1 MATISINKGESALRA
16 SGPKVR
22 AARIINRGTV
32 KIETE
37 PQSGRGR
44 AHDGSIESIVD
55 RIRRRRLVKKDDG
68 KFEVCSKGA
77 QGHSPVAAKAEKND
91 SKDESKPEPIPDEQ
105 QHTTKASDLTKQL
118 VLVDTGVDDSKKFDL
133 QNFGNTNFP
142 RNTPVYINGPKG
154 SGKTYLLSAVLQYVF
169 KQNLCRRMFYIYAEN
184 VDTTISR
191 AVPKDKMYQIPK
203 AIALGLMI
211 KYLSKKTRLCSC
223 SRFVTSY
230 LHFDGKSTF
239 STLTLDELMATNVY
253 WDNML
258 DKLSKRKKILGAS
271 EMYEYCKKVVKKYST
286 DTIIRIGTVEYNV
299 GNITDNDYDI
309 FVIDDIAQ
317 FYELWGNT
325 RNTSPLYKYFTIT
338 RQNMTTF
345 YLAGQELG
353 QLPKM
358 FREQLGAV
366 VLMYGTD
373 VDDLSKYRFNKRMR
387 EDIEEKFAT
396 MSNHEGVL
404 YNYNTRTLET
414 IRS

>member
-1 MATISINKGESALRA
+1 MATISINKGES
-16 SGPKVR
+16 
-22 AARIINRGTV
+22 ARIINRGTV

-37 PQSGRGR
+37 PQSGGGR

-55 RIRRRRLVKKDDG
+55 RIRRRRLVKTDDG
-68 KFEVCSKGA
+68 KFK
-77 QGHSPVAAKAEKND
+77 VAKAAEAEKND
-91 SKDESKPEPIPDEQ
+91 TKDETKTDSKTEERRTESTAQSAI
-105 QHTTKASDLTKQL
+105 TKASDLTKQL
-118 VLVDTGVDDSKKFDL
+118 VLANTGVDDSKKFDL

-169 KQNLCRRMFYIYAEN
+169 KHDLCRRMFYIYAEN

-191 AVPKDKMYQIPK
+191 AVPKDKIYQIPK
-203 AIALGLMI
+203 AIALGIMI

-223 SRFVTSY
+223 SRFVISY

-239 STLTLDELMATNVY
+239 GTLTLDELMATNVY

-258 DKLSKRKKILGAS
+258 DELSKRKKIFGAS

-317 FYELWGNT
+317 FYDLWGNT
-325 RNTSPLYKYFTIT
+325 RNKSPLYKYFTIT

-358 FREQLGAV
+358 FREQLGGI

-373 VDDLSKYRFNKRMR
+373 VEDLSKYRFNKRMR

>member
-1 MATISINKGESALRA
+1 MATISINKGES
-16 SGPKVR
+16 
-22 AARIINRGTV
+22 ARIINRGTV
-32 KIETE
+32 KIETD
-37 PQSGRGR
+37 
-44 AHDGSIESIVD
+44 DGSIESIVD
-55 RIRRRRLVKKDDG
+55 RIRRRRLVKTNDG
-68 KFEVCSKGA
+68 KFKVLQGA
-77 QGHSPVAAKAEKND
+77 QVEKND
-91 SKDESKPEPIPDEQ
+91 ESKANSKDEPKADSKTNEEQ
-105 QHTTKASDLTKQL
+105 QPITKASDLTKQL

-133 QNFGNTNFP
+133 QNFGTTNFP

-169 KQNLCRRMFYIYAEN
+169 KNDLCRRMFYIYAEN

-203 AIALGLMI
+203 AIALGVMI

-239 STLTLDELMATNVY
+239 GTLTLDELMGTNVY

-258 DKLSKRKKILGAS
+258 DALSKRKKIFGAS

-317 FYELWGNT
+317 FYDLWGNK

-358 FREQLGAV
+358 FREQLGGI

>member
-1 MATISINKGESALRA
+1 MATISGESA
-16 SGPKVR
+16 
-22 AARIINRGTV
+22 RIMNRGTA
-32 KIETE
+32 KIETD
-37 PQSGRGR
+37 
-44 AHDGSIESIVD
+44 DGSIESIVD
-55 RIRRRRLVKKDDG
+55 RIKRRRLVKKDDG
-68 KFEVCSKGA
+68 KFEIV
-77 QGHSPVAAKAEKND
+77 AKAEKN
-91 SKDESKPEPIPDEQ
+91 ESKNESKNETTTDNEQ
-105 QHTTKASDLTKQL
+105 GTTKASDLTKQL

-169 KQNLCRRMFYIYAEN
+169 KHDLCRRMFYIYAEN

-203 AIALGLMI
+203 TIALGLMI

-239 STLTLDELMATNVY
+239 GTLTLDELMGTNVY

-258 DKLSKRKKILGAS
+258 DELSKRKKIFGAS

-317 FYELWGNT
+317 FYDLWGNT
-325 RNTSPLYKYFTIT
+325 RNKSPLYKYFTIT

-358 FREQLGAV
+358 FREQLGGI

-373 VDDLSKYRFNKRMR
+373 IEDLSKYRFNKRMR
-387 EDIEEKFAT
+387 EDLEEKFAT

>member
-1 MATISINKGESALRA
+1 MATISINKGES
-16 SGPKVR
+16 
-22 AARIINRGTV
+22 ARIINRGTV
-32 KIETE
+32 KIETD
-37 PQSGRGR
+37 
-44 AHDGSIESIVD
+44 DGSIESIVD
-55 RIRRRRLVKKDDG
+55 RIRRRRLVKKADG
-68 KFEVCSKGA
+68 KFEVCSK
-77 QGHSPVAAKAEKND
+77 AEKNET
-91 SKDESKPEPIPDEQ
+91 KTEPQEVK
-105 QHTTKASDLTKQL
+105 HTTKASDLTKQL
-118 VLVDTGVDDSKKFDL
+118 VLADTGVDDSKKFDL

-230 LHFDGKSTF
+230 LHFDGKNAF
-239 STLTLDELMATNVY
+239 GTLTLDELMGTNVY
-253 WDNML
+253 WD
-258 DKLSKRKKILGAS
+258 KKILGAS

-404 YNYNTRTLET
+404 YNYNTRTLEA

>member
-1 MATISINKGESALRA
+1 MATISINKGES
-16 SGPKVR
+16 
-22 AARIINRGTV
+22 ARIINRGTV
-32 KIETE
+32 KIETD
-37 PQSGRGR
+37 
-44 AHDGSIESIVD
+44 DGSIESIVD
-55 RIRRRRLVKKDDG
+55 RIKRRRLVKTNDG
-68 KFEVCSKGA
+68 KFKVCSKGA
-77 QGHSPVAAKAEKND
+77 QEHSPVAAEDSVHGAERQAEKTT
-91 SKDESKPEPIPDEQ
+91 SKNETKTDE

-133 QNFGNTNFP
+133 QNFGTTNFP

-169 KQNLCRRMFYIYAEN
+169 KHDLCRRMFYIYAEN

-191 AVPKDKMYQIPK
+191 AVPKDKIYQIPK
-203 AIALGLMI
+203 AIALGIMI

-230 LHFDGKSTF
+230 LHFDGKSAF
-239 STLTLDELMATNVY
+239 GTLTLDELMGTNVY

-258 DKLSKRKKILGAS
+258 DELSKRKKIFGAS

-317 FYELWGNT
+317 FYDLWGNT
-325 RNTSPLYKYFTIT
+325 RNKSPLYKYFTIT

-358 FREQLGAV
+358 FREQLGGI

>member
-1 MATISINKGESALRA
+1 MATISINKGES
-16 SGPKVR
+16 
-22 AARIINRGTV
+22 ARIINRGTV
-32 KIETE
+32 KIETD
-37 PQSGRGR
+37 
-44 AHDGSIESIVD
+44 DGSIESIVD
-55 RIRRRRLVKKDDG
+55 RIRRRRLVKKEDG
-68 KFEVCSKGA
+68 KFEV
-77 QGHSPVAAKAEKND
+77 VATAEKT
-91 SKDESKPEPIPDEQ
+91 DEQ
-105 QHTTKASDLTKQL
+105 RHSVPQDNPVGVSERTTKASDLTKQL

-133 QNFGNTNFP
+133 QNFGTTNFP

-169 KQNLCRRMFYIYAEN
+169 KHNLCRRMFYIYAEN

-191 AVPKDKMYQIPK
+191 AVPKDKIYQIPK
-203 AIALGLMI
+203 AVALGVMI

-239 STLTLDELMATNVY
+239 GTLTLDELMATNVY

-258 DKLSKRKKILGAS
+258 DELSKRKKILGAA

-286 DTIIRIGTVEYNV
+286 DTIIRVGTVEYNV

-317 FYELWGNT
+317 FYDLWGNT
-325 RNTSPLYKYFTIT
+325 RNNSPLYKYFTIT

-358 FREQLGAV
+358 FREQLGGV

-387 EDIEEKFAT
+387 EDIEEKFST

-404 YNYNTRTLET
+404 YNYNTRVLET

>member
-1 MATISINKGESALRA
+1 MATISINKGESA
-16 SGPKVR
+16 
-22 AARIINRGTV
+22 RIINRGTV
-32 KIETE
+32 RIETD
-37 PQSGRGR
+37 
-44 AHDGSIESIVD
+44 DGSIESIID
-55 RIRRRRLVKKDDG
+55 RIKRRRLIKTDDG
-68 KFEVCSKGA
+68 KYEV
-77 QGHSPVAAKAEKND
+77 VAKD
-91 SKDESKPEPIPDEQ
+91 SKKDSVHGAERHDEQ
-105 QHTTKASDLTKQL
+105 RTTKASDLTKQL

-154 SGKTYLLSAVLQYVF
+154 SGKTYLLSAVLQYIF

-203 AIALGLMI
+203 AIALGVMI

-239 STLTLDELMATNVY
+239 GTMTLDELMATNVY

-258 DKLSKRKKILGAS
+258 DELSKRKKIFGAS

-317 FYELWGNT
+317 FYDLWGNT
-325 RNTSPLYKYFTIT
+325 RNKSPLYKYFTIT

-358 FREQLGAV
+358 FREQLGGI

-396 MSNHEGVL
+396 MSNHEGIL
-404 YNYNTRTLET
+404 YNYNTRVLET

>member
-1 MATISINKGESALRA
+1 MATISIKKGES
-16 SGPKVR
+16 
-22 AARIINRGTV
+22 ARIINRGTV
-32 KIETE
+32 KIETD
-37 PQSGRGR
+37 
-44 AHDGSIESIVD
+44 DGSIESIVN
-55 RIRRRRLVKKDDG
+55 RIKRRRLVKKGDD
-68 KFEVCSKGA
+68 KFEV
-77 QGHSPVAAKAEKND
+77 VATALRASGPEVRKAA
-91 SKDESKPEPIPDEQ
+91 SKDETKTDDEQ
-105 QHTTKASDLTKQL
+105 RHEAPQDQEVQHTTKASDLTKQL

-169 KQNLCRRMFYIYAEN
+169 KHDLCRRMFYIYAEN

-191 AVPKDKMYQIPK
+191 AVPKDKIYQIPK
-203 AIALGLMI
+203 AIALGIMI

-230 LHFDGKSTF
+230 LHFDGKNAF
-239 STLTLDELMATNVY
+239 GTLTLDELMSTNVY

-258 DKLSKRKKILGAS
+258 DELSKRKKIFGAS

-317 FYELWGNT
+317 FYDLWGNT
-325 RNTSPLYKYFTIT
+325 RNKSPLYKYFTIT

-358 FREQLGAV
+358 FREQLGGI

-373 VDDLSKYRFNKRMR
+373 IDDLSKYRFNKRMR
-387 EDIEEKFAT
+387 EDLEEKFAT

-404 YNYNTRTLET
+404 YNYNTRILET

>member
-1 MATISINKGESALRA
+1 MATISINKGES
-16 SGPKVR
+16 
-22 AARIINRGTV
+22 ARIINRGTV
-32 KIETE
+32 KIETD
-37 PQSGRGR
+37 
-44 AHDGSIESIVD
+44 DGSIESIVD
-55 RIRRRRLVKKDDG
+55 RIKRRRLVKTDNG
-68 KFEVCSKGA
+68 KFK
-77 QGHSPVAAKAEKND
+77 VAAEAEKAD
-91 SKDESKPEPIPDEQ
+91 SKDETKPEPKTNERHSVPEDNPVGVSEERI
-105 QHTTKASDLTKQL
+105 TKASDLTKQL

-169 KQNLCRRMFYIYAEN
+169 KNDLCRRMFYIYAEN

-191 AVPKDKMYQIPK
+191 AVPKDKIYQIPK
-203 AIALGLMI
+203 AIALGIMI

-223 SRFVTSY
+223 SRFVVSY

-239 STLTLDELMATNVY
+239 GTLTLDELMATNVY

-258 DKLSKRKKILGAS
+258 DELSKRKKIFGAS

-317 FYELWGNT
+317 FYDLWGNT
-325 RNTSPLYKYFTIT
+325 RNKSPLYKYFTIT

-358 FREQLGAV
+358 FREQLGGI

-373 VDDLSKYRFNKRMR
+373 VEDLGKYRFNKRMR

>member
-1 MATISINKGESALRA
+1 MVKNESD
-16 SGPKVR
+16 
-22 AARIINRGTV
+22 
-32 KIETE
+32 
-37 PQSGRGR
+37 
-44 AHDGSIESIVD
+44 DGSIESIVD
-55 RIRRRRLVKKDDG
+55 RIKRRRLVKTEPQGGAGTSVPQDQRSKSGSHDG
-68 KFEVCSKGA
+68 KFE
-77 QGHSPVAAKAEKND
+77 VAAKAEKKPQRSNSGAHD
-91 SKDESKPEPIPDEQ
+91 SKDEQ
-105 QHTTKASDLTKQL
+105 RTTKASDLTKQL

-133 QNFGNTNFP
+133 QNFGTTNFP

-169 KQNLCRRMFYIYAEN
+169 KHDLCRRMFYIYAEN

-191 AVPKDKMYQIPK
+191 AVPKDKIYQIPK
-203 AIALGLMI
+203 AIALGVMI

-239 STLTLDELMATNVY
+239 GTLTLDELMATNVY

-258 DKLSKRKKILGAS
+258 DELSKRKKIFGAS

-317 FYELWGNT
+317 FYDLWGNT
-325 RNTSPLYKYFTIT
+325 RDKSPLYKYFTIT

-358 FREQLGAV
+358 FREQLGGI
-366 VLMYGTD
+366 VLMY
-373 VDDLSKYRFNKRMR
+373 
-387 EDIEEKFAT
+387 EIEVMLRWVTHYMTQE
-396 MSNHEGVL
+396 
-404 YNYNTRTLET
+404 LEE
-414 IRS
+414 SGCQMK

>member
-1 MATISINKGESALRA
+1 MTTNK
-16 SGPKVR
+16 
-22 AARIINRGTV
+22 
-32 KIETE
+32 
-37 PQSGRGR
+37 PQSGKSQRTQNER
-44 AHDGSIESIVD
+44 PDDGSIEAIVN
-55 RIRRRRLVKKDDG
+55 RIKRRRLVKTDNG
-68 KFEVCSKGA
+68 KFK
-77 QGHSPVAAKAEKND
+77 VAAEADKHETNTETKTEDKNN
-91 SKDESKPEPIPDEQ
+91 EQ
-105 QHTTKASDLTKQL
+105 QHGVPEDQSPERITKASDLTKQL
-118 VLVDTGVDDSKKFDL
+118 VLANTGVDDSQKFDL

-169 KQNLCRRMFYIYAEN
+169 KHNLCRRMFYIYAEN

-191 AVPKDKMYQIPK
+191 AVPKDKIYQIPK
-203 AIALGLMI
+203 AVALGIMI

-230 LHFDGKSTF
+230 LHFDGKNTF

-258 DKLSKRKKILGAS
+258 DELSKRKKILGAA

-317 FYELWGNT
+317 FYDLWGNT
-325 RNTSPLYKYFTIT
+325 RDKSPLYKYFTIT

-358 FREQLGAV
+358 FREQLGGI

-404 YNYNTRTLET
+404 YNYNTRVLEA

>member
-1 MATISINKGESALRA
+1 MATISINKGES
-16 SGPKVR
+16 
-22 AARIINRGTV
+22 ARIINRGTV
-32 KIETE
+32 KIETD
-37 PQSGRGR
+37 
-44 AHDGSIESIVD
+44 DGSIESIVD
-55 RIRRRRLVKKDDG
+55 RIRRRRLVKTHDG
-68 KFEVCSKGA
+68 KFKVAKAAGNPTGLS
-77 QGHSPVAAKAEKND
+77 VAAEAEKND
-91 SKDESKPEPIPDEQ
+91 TKADTTTEKSHEKDHDEER
-105 QHTTKASDLTKQL
+105 TTKASDLTKQL
-118 VLVDTGVDDSKKFDL
+118 VLVDTGVDDSKKFNL
-133 QNFGNTNFP
+133 QNFGTTNFP

-169 KQNLCRRMFYIYAEN
+169 KHDLCRRMFYIYAEN

-191 AVPKDKMYQIPK
+191 AVPKDKIYQIPK
-203 AIALGLMI
+203 AIALGVMI

-223 SRFVTSY
+223 SRFVISY

-239 STLTLDELMATNVY
+239 GTLTLDELMATNVY

-258 DKLSKRKKILGAS
+258 DELSKRKKIFGAS

-317 FYELWGNT
+317 FYDLWGNT
-325 RNTSPLYKYFTIT
+325 RNKSPLYKYFTIT

-358 FREQLGAV
+358 FREQLGGI

>member
-32 KIETE
+32 KNEPSALAAKRLETD
-37 PQSGRGR
+37 
-44 AHDGSIESIVD
+44 DGSIESIVD

-68 KFEVCSKGA
+68 KFEV
-77 QGHSPVAAKAEKND
+77 VASALRTAEKAE
-91 SKDESKPEPIPDEQ
+91 SKDEKSQNDDERKTPSTAQ
-105 QHTTKASDLTKQL
+105 SAITKASDLTKQL

-230 LHFDGKSTF
+230 LHFDGKNAF
-239 STLTLDELMATNVY
+239 GTLTLDELMATNVY

-258 DKLSKRKKILGAS
+258 DKLSKQKKIFGAS

-325 RNTSPLYKYFTIT
+325 RNKSPLYKYFTIT

-358 FREQLGAV
+358 FREQLGGI

-373 VDDLSKYRFNKRMR
+373 VDDLGKYRFNKRMR

>member
-1 MATISINKGESALRA
+1 MATISNEPSALAAKRLNKGES
-16 SGPKVR
+16 
-22 AARIINRGTV
+22 ARIINRGTV

-37 PQSGRGR
+37 PQSGGGR

-55 RIRRRRLVKKDDG
+55 RIRRRRLVKTDDG
-68 KFEVCSKGA
+68 KFK
-77 QGHSPVAAKAEKND
+77 VAKAAEAEKND
-91 SKDESKPEPIPDEQ
+91 TKDETKTDSKTEERRTESTAQ
-105 QHTTKASDLTKQL
+105 SATTKASDLTKQL

-169 KQNLCRRMFYIYAEN
+169 KHDLCRRMFYIYAEN

-191 AVPKDKMYQIPK
+191 AVPKDKIYQIPK
-203 AIALGLMI
+203 AIALGIMI

-223 SRFVTSY
+223 SRFVISY

-239 STLTLDELMATNVY
+239 GTLTLDELMATNVY

-258 DKLSKRKKILGAS
+258 DELSKRKKIFGAS

-317 FYELWGNT
+317 FYDLWGNT
-325 RNTSPLYKYFTIT
+325 RNKSPLYKYFTIT

-358 FREQLGAV
+358 FREQLGGI

>member
-1 MATISINKGESALRA
+1 MATISINKGES
-16 SGPKVR
+16 
-22 AARIINRGTV
+22 ARIINRGTV
-32 KIETE
+32 KIETD
-37 PQSGRGR
+37 
-44 AHDGSIESIVD
+44 DGSIESIVD

-68 KFEVCSKGA
+68 KFEV
-77 QGHSPVAAKAEKND
+77 VEKAEKAD
-91 SKDESKPEPIPDEQ
+91 SKTDEKKTDSKTDDEQ
-105 QHTTKASDLTKQL
+105 RRTPSTAQSATTKASDLTKQL

-169 KQNLCRRMFYIYAEN
+169 KHDLCRRMFYIYAEN

-203 AIALGLMI
+203 AIALGVMI

-239 STLTLDELMATNVY
+239 EPSALGNPRRGFLGTLTLDELMGTNVY

-258 DKLSKRKKILGAS
+258 DALSKRKKIFGAS

-317 FYELWGNT
+317 FYDLWGNK

-358 FREQLGAV
+358 FREQLGGI

-404 YNYNTRTLET
+404 YNYNTRTLEA

>member
-1 MATISINKGESALRA
+1 MATISINKGES
-16 SGPKVR
+16 
-22 AARIINRGTV
+22 ARIINRGTV

-37 PQSGRGR
+37 
-44 AHDGSIESIVD
+44 DGSIESIVD
-55 RIRRRRLVKKDDG
+55 RIRRRRLVKTNDG
-68 KFEVCSKGA
+68 KFKVAKAAGNPTGLS
-77 QGHSPVAAKAEKND
+77 VAAKVEKTD
-91 SKDESKPEPIPDEQ
+91 SKKDPIHGAERPDDEQ
-105 QHTTKASDLTKQL
+105 HITKASDLTKQL

-133 QNFGNTNFP
+133 QNFGTTNFP

-169 KQNLCRRMFYIYAEN
+169 KNDLCRRMFYIYAEN

-191 AVPKDKMYQIPK
+191 AVPKDKIYQIPK
-203 AIALGLMI
+203 AIALGVMI

-239 STLTLDELMATNVY
+239 GTLTLDELMGTNVY

-258 DKLSKRKKILGAS
+258 DALSKRKKIYGAS

-317 FYELWGNT
+317 FYDLWGNK

-358 FREQLGAV
+358 FREQLGGI

>member
-1 MATISINKGESALRA
+1 MATISNKPQRGESQRH
-16 SGPKVR
+16 
-22 AARIINRGTV
+22 TD
-32 KIETE
+32 
-37 PQSGRGR
+37 
-44 AHDGSIESIVD
+44 DGSIESIVD
-55 RIRRRRLVKKDDG
+55 RIKRRRLVKKDDG

-77 QGHSPVAAKAEKND
+77 QGHSPVVAKAEEKTETKTKTETKNEVP
-91 SKDESKPEPIPDEQ
+91 SA
-105 QHTTKASDLTKQL
+105 TTKASDLTKQL

-169 KQNLCRRMFYIYAEN
+169 KNNLCRRMFYIYAEN

-203 AIALGLMI
+203 AIALGIMI

-239 STLTLDELMATNVY
+239 GTLTLDELMATNVY

-258 DKLSKRKKILGAS
+258 DELSKRKKIFGAS

-358 FREQLGAV
+358 FREQLGGV

-396 MSNHEGVL
+396 MSNHEGIL
-404 YNYNTRTLET
+404 YNYNTRTLEA

>member
-1 MATISINKGESALRA
+1 MA
-16 SGPKVR
+16 
-22 AARIINRGTV
+22 TV
-32 KIETE
+32 KIE
-37 PQSGRGR
+37 RLD
-44 AHDGSIESIVD
+44 DGSIEAIVN
-55 RIRRRRLVKKDDG
+55 RIKRRRLVKTDDG
-68 KFEVCSKGA
+68 KFK
-77 QGHSPVAAKAEKND
+77 VAAEADKTKTKNED
-91 SKDESKPEPIPDEQ
+91 KTEDKTKTKNETNPDEQ
-105 QHTTKASDLTKQL
+105 RHGVPQDNPNGVSERITKASDLTKQL
-118 VLVDTGVDDSKKFDL
+118 VLANTGVDDSQKFDL

-169 KQNLCRRMFYIYAEN
+169 KHNLCRRMFYIYAEN

-191 AVPKDKMYQIPK
+191 AVPKDKIYQIPK
-203 AIALGLMI
+203 AVALGIMI

-230 LHFDGKSTF
+230 LHFDGKSAF

-258 DKLSKRKKILGAS
+258 DELSKRKKILGAA

-317 FYELWGNT
+317 FYDLWGNT
-325 RNTSPLYKYFTIT
+325 RDKSPLYKYFTIT

-358 FREQLGAV
+358 FREQLGGI

-387 EDIEEKFAT
+387 EDIEEKFTT

-404 YNYNTRTLET
+404 YNYNTRVLEA

>member
-1 MATISINKGESALRA
+1 MATISIEPSALAAKRLNKGES
-16 SGPKVR
+16 
-22 AARIINRGTV
+22 ARIINRGTV
-32 KIETE
+32 KIETD
-37 PQSGRGR
+37 
-44 AHDGSIESIVD
+44 DGSIESIVD
-55 RIRRRRLVKKDDG
+55 RIKRRRLVKKDDG
-68 KFEVCSKGA
+68 KFEV
-77 QGHSPVAAKAEKND
+77 VAKAEKNES
-91 SKDESKPEPIPDEQ
+91 SKKAALQHDEQ
-105 QHTTKASDLTKQL
+105 RHDERTTKASDLTKQL

-203 AIALGLMI
+203 AIALGIMI

-239 STLTLDELMATNVY
+239 GTMTLDELMATNVY

-258 DKLSKRKKILGAS
+258 DELSKRKKIFGAS

-299 GNITDNDYDI
+299 GNITDNDFDI

-317 FYELWGNT
+317 FYDLWGNT
-325 RNTSPLYKYFTIT
+325 RNKSPLYKYFTIT

-358 FREQLGAV
+358 FREQLGGI

-396 MSNHEGVL
+396 MSNHEGIL
-404 YNYNTRTLET
+404 YNYNTRILET

>member
-1 MATISINKGESALRA
+1 MSTNSIK
-16 SGPKVR
+16 K
-22 AARIINRGTV
+22 GTV
-32 KIETE
+32 KNKTD
-37 PQSGRGR
+37 
-44 AHDGSIESIVD
+44 DGSIESIVD
-55 RIRRRRLVKKDDG
+55 RIKRRRLVKTDDG
-68 KFEVCSKGA
+68 KFEI
-77 QGHSPVAAKAEKND
+77 AAKAEKMAF
-91 SKDESKPEPIPDEQ
+91 KDETEDSVRDAERLEQ
-105 QHTTKASDLTKQL
+105 GTTKASDLTKQL

-230 LHFDGKSTF
+230 LHFDGKSIF
-239 STLTLDELMATNVY
+239 GTLTLDELMGTNVY

-258 DKLSKRKKILGAS
+258 DELSKRKKIFGAS

-286 DTIIRIGTVEYNV
+286 DTIIRMGTAEYNV

-325 RNTSPLYKYFTIT
+325 RDKSPLYKYFTIT

-358 FREQLGAV
+358 FREQLGGI

-373 VDDLSKYRFNKRMR
+373 IDDLSKYRFNKRMR
-387 EDIEEKFAT
+387 EDLEEKFAT

>member
-1 MATISINKGESALRA
+1 MATISINKGES
-16 SGPKVR
+16 
-22 AARIINRGTV
+22 ARIINRGTV
-32 KIETE
+32 KIETD
-37 PQSGRGR
+37 
-44 AHDGSIESIVD
+44 DGSIESIVD

-77 QGHSPVAAKAEKND
+77 QGHSPVVAKAEKTDSKTDETETED
-91 SKDESKPEPIPDEQ
+91 SKDEQRI
-105 QHTTKASDLTKQL
+105 TKASDLTKQL

-169 KQNLCRRMFYIYAEN
+169 KNDLCRRMFYIYAEN

-230 LHFDGKSTF
+230 LHFDGKNAF

-396 MSNHEGVL
+396 MSNQ
-404 YNYNTRTLET
+404 
-414 IRS
+414 

>member
-1 MATISINKGESALRA
+1 MATISINKGET
-16 SGPKVR
+16 
-22 AARIINRGTV
+22 ARIINRGTV
-32 KIETE
+32 KLETD
-37 PQSGRGR
+37 
-44 AHDGSIESIVD
+44 DGSIEAIVD
-55 RIRRRRLVKKDDG
+55 RIRRRRLVKKEDG
-68 KFEVCSKGA
+68 KFK
-77 QGHSPVAAKAEKND
+77 VAAEAEKND
-91 SKDESKPEPIPDEQ
+91 EPKTEPQSGGGRAHEQ
-105 QHTTKASDLTKQL
+105 PVTKASDLTKQL

-133 QNFGNTNFP
+133 QNFGTTNFP

-169 KQNLCRRMFYIYAEN
+169 KNDLCRRMFYIYAEN

-191 AVPKDKMYQIPK
+191 AVPKDKIYQIPK
-203 AIALGLMI
+203 AIALGVMI

-239 STLTLDELMATNVY
+239 GTLTLDELMATNVY

-258 DKLSKRKKILGAS
+258 DELSKRKKIFGAS

-286 DTIIRIGTVEYNV
+286 DTIIRVGTVEYNV

-317 FYELWGNT
+317 FYDLWGNT
-325 RNTSPLYKYFTIT
+325 RNNSPLYKYFTIT

-358 FREQLGAV
+358 FREQLGGV

>member
-1 MATISINKGESALRA
+1 MATISINKGET
-16 SGPKVR
+16 
-22 AARIINRGTV
+22 ARIINRGTV
-32 KIETE
+32 KLETD
-37 PQSGRGR
+37 
-44 AHDGSIESIVD
+44 DGSIEAIVN
-55 RIRRRRLVKKDDG
+55 RIKRRRLVKTDDG

-77 QGHSPVAAKAEKND
+77 QGHSPVVEKAEKTKTKNED
-91 SKDESKPEPIPDEQ
+91 KTDTKTNEVPSAI
-105 QHTTKASDLTKQL
+105 TKASDLTKQL

-169 KQNLCRRMFYIYAEN
+169 KHDLCRRMFYIYAEN

-203 AIALGLMI
+203 AIALGVMI

-239 STLTLDELMATNVY
+239 EPSALGNPRRGFLGTLTLDELMATNVY

-258 DKLSKRKKILGAS
+258 DELSKRKKILGAA

-317 FYELWGNT
+317 FYDLWGNK

-358 FREQLGAV
+358 FREQLGGI

>member
-1 MATISINKGESALRA
+1 MATISINKGESA
-16 SGPKVR
+16 
-22 AARIINRGTV
+22 RIINRGTV
-32 KIETE
+32 RIETD
-37 PQSGRGR
+37 
-44 AHDGSIESIVD
+44 DGSIESIVD

-77 QGHSPVAAKAEKND
+77 QGHSPVVAKDSVHGAERQAEKTND
-91 SKDESKPEPIPDEQ
+91 TKTDTKTEETKTNEEPK
-105 QHTTKASDLTKQL
+105 TTKASDLTKQL

-230 LHFDGKSTF
+230 LHFDGKNAF
-239 STLTLDELMATNVY
+239 GTLTLDELMATNVY

-309 FVIDDIAQ
+309 SVIDDIAQ

-373 VDDLSKYRFNKRMR
+373 VDDLGKYRFNKRMR

>member
-16 SGPKVR
+16 
-22 AARIINRGTV
+22 ARIINRGTV
-32 KIETE
+32 KNETD
-37 PQSGRGR
+37 
-44 AHDGSIESIVD
+44 DGSIESIVD

-68 KFEVCSKGA
+68 KFEV
-77 QGHSPVAAKAEKND
+77 VAKAEKNET
-91 SKDESKPEPIPDEQ
+91 KTETKEEQ
-105 QHTTKASDLTKQL
+105 RHSVPQDQEVQHTTKASDLTKQL

-169 KQNLCRRMFYIYAEN
+169 KHNLCRRMFYIYAEN

-203 AIALGLMI
+203 AIALGIMI

-230 LHFDGKSTF
+230 LHFDGKNAF
-239 STLTLDELMATNVY
+239 GTLTLDELMATNVY

-258 DKLSKRKKILGAS
+258 DKLSKQKKIFGAS

-325 RNTSPLYKYFTIT
+325 RNKSPLYKYFTIT

-358 FREQLGAV
+358 FREQLGGI

>member
-1 MATISINKGESALRA
+1 MTTNK
-16 SGPKVR
+16 
-22 AARIINRGTV
+22 
-32 KIETE
+32 
-37 PQSGRGR
+37 PQSGESRR
-44 AHDGSIESIVD
+44 THIERLDDGSIEAIVN
-55 RIRRRRLVKKDDG
+55 RIKRRRLVKKDDG
-68 KFEVCSKGA
+68 KFEAVN
-77 QGHSPVAAKAEKND
+77 KAEEKTNTETKGSAHD
-91 SKDESKPEPIPDEQ
+91 AKRQTEGQSPEEQ
-105 QHTTKASDLTKQL
+105 RITKASDLTKQL
-118 VLVDTGVDDSKKFDL
+118 VLTNTGVDDSQKFDL

-169 KQNLCRRMFYIYAEN
+169 KHNLCRRMFYIYAEN

-191 AVPKDKMYQIPK
+191 AVPKDKIYQIPK
-203 AIALGLMI
+203 AVALGIMI

-230 LHFDGKSTF
+230 LHFDGKNTF

-258 DKLSKRKKILGAS
+258 DELSKRKKILGAA
-271 EMYEYCKKVVKKYST
+271 ETYEYCKKVVKKYST

-317 FYELWGNT
+317 FYDLWGNT
-325 RNTSPLYKYFTIT
+325 RDKSPLYKYFTIT

-358 FREQLGAV
+358 FREQLGGI

-404 YNYNTRTLET
+404 YNYNTRVLEA

>member
-1 MATISINKGESALRA
+1 MATISINKGES
-16 SGPKVR
+16 
-22 AARIINRGTV
+22 ARIINRGTV
-32 KIETE
+32 KIETD
-37 PQSGRGR
+37 
-44 AHDGSIESIVD
+44 DGSIESIID
-55 RIRRRRLVKKDDG
+55 RIKRRRLVKKDDG
-68 KFEVCSKGA
+68 KFEV
-77 QGHSPVAAKAEKND
+77 VAKAEKTE
-91 SKDESKPEPIPDEQ
+91 SKKDEQRHEVPEDQRSER
-105 QHTTKASDLTKQL
+105 TTKASDLTKQL

-203 AIALGLMI
+203 AIALGIMI

-239 STLTLDELMATNVY
+239 GTLTLDELMATNVY

-258 DKLSKRKKILGAS
+258 DELSKRKKIFGAS

-317 FYELWGNT
+317 FYDLWGNT
-325 RNTSPLYKYFTIT
+325 RNKSPLYKYFTIT

-358 FREQLGAV
+358 FREQLGGI

-396 MSNHEGVL
+396 MSNHEGIL
-404 YNYNTRTLET
+404 YNYNTRILET

>member
-1 MATISINKGESALRA
+1 MATISINKGEFA
-16 SGPKVR
+16 K
-22 AARIINRGTV
+22 IINRGTV

-37 PQSGRGR
+37 
-44 AHDGSIESIVD
+44 DGSIESIVD
-55 RIRRRRLVKKDDG
+55 RIRRRRLVKKEPQRSNGGAHDG
-68 KFEVCSKGA
+68 EFEV
-77 QGHSPVAAKAEKND
+77 VAKAEKN
-91 SKDESKPEPIPDEQ
+91 ESKEDEPQ
-105 QHTTKASDLTKQL
+105 GATTKASDLTKQL

-230 LHFDGKSTF
+230 LHFDGKNAF
-239 STLTLDELMATNVY
+239 GTLTLDELMATNVY

-358 FREQLGAV
+358 FREQLGGV

-373 VDDLSKYRFNKRMR
+373 VDDLGKYRFNKRMR

>member
-22 AARIINRGTV
+22 AARIINSGTV
-32 KIETE
+32 KIETD
-37 PQSGRGR
+37 
-44 AHDGSIESIVD
+44 DGSIESIVD
-55 RIRRRRLVKKDDG
+55 RIRRRRLVKTDDG

-77 QGHSPVAAKAEKND
+77 QGHSPVVAKDSKDETKND
-91 SKDESKPEPIPDEQ
+91 SKNDEQ

-230 LHFDGKSTF
+230 LHFDGKNAF
-239 STLTLDELMATNVY
+239 STLTLDELMGTNVY

-373 VDDLSKYRFNKRMR
+373 VDDLGKYRFNKRMR
-387 EDIEEKFAT
+387 EDIEEKFTT

>member
-1 MATISINKGESALRA
+1 MAT
-16 SGPKVR
+16 
-22 AARIINRGTV
+22 V
-32 KIETE
+32 KNE
-37 PQSGRGR
+37 PD
-44 AHDGSIESIVD
+44 DGSIEAIVN
-55 RIRRRRLVKKDDG
+55 RIKRRRLVKTDDG
-68 KFEVCSKGA
+68 KFKV
-77 QGHSPVAAKAEKND
+77 AEKVDETNNAKRQTED
-91 SKDESKPEPIPDEQ
+91 QKDQEQ
-105 QHTTKASDLTKQL
+105 RITKASDLTKQL
-118 VLVDTGVDDSKKFDL
+118 VLANTGVDDSHKFDL

-169 KQNLCRRMFYIYAEN
+169 KHNLCRRMFYIYAEN

-191 AVPKDKMYQIPK
+191 AVPKDKIYQIPK
-203 AIALGLMI
+203 AVALGIMI

-230 LHFDGKSTF
+230 LHIDGKSAF
-239 STLTLDELMATNVY
+239 GTLTLDELMATNVY

-258 DKLSKRKKILGAS
+258 DELSKRKKILGAS

-317 FYELWGNT
+317 FYDLWGNT
-325 RNTSPLYKYFTIT
+325 RDKSPLYKYFTIT

-358 FREQLGAV
+358 FREQLGGI

-404 YNYNTRTLET
+404 YNYNTRVLEA

>member
-1 MATISINKGESALRA
+1 MATIKNER
-16 SGPKVR
+16 PD
-22 AARIINRGTV
+22 
-32 KIETE
+32 
-37 PQSGRGR
+37 
-44 AHDGSIESIVD
+44 DGSIEAIVN
-55 RIRRRRLVKKDDG
+55 RIKRRRLVKTDNG
-68 KFEVCSKGA
+68 KFK
-77 QGHSPVAAKAEKND
+77 VAAKTDETKIDENKNEPKTED
-91 SKDESKPEPIPDEQ
+91 KNEVPEDQRSEEQ
-105 QHTTKASDLTKQL
+105 RITKASDLTKQL
-118 VLVDTGVDDSKKFDL
+118 VLANTGVDDSQKFDL

-169 KQNLCRRMFYIYAEN
+169 KHNLCRRMFYIYAEN

-191 AVPKDKMYQIPK
+191 AVPKDKIYQIPK
-203 AIALGLMI
+203 AVALGIMI

-230 LHFDGKSTF
+230 LHFDGKNTF

-258 DKLSKRKKILGAS
+258 DELSKRKKILGAS

-317 FYELWGNT
+317 FYDLWGNT
-325 RNTSPLYKYFTIT
+325 RDKSPLYKYFTIT

-358 FREQLGAV
+358 FREQLGGI

-404 YNYNTRTLET
+404 YNYNTRVLEA

>member
-1 MATISINKGESALRA
+1 MATISIEPSALAALRLNKGES
-16 SGPKVR
+16 
-22 AARIINRGTV
+22 ARIINRGTV
-32 KIETE
+32 KIETD
-37 PQSGRGR
+37 
-44 AHDGSIESIVD
+44 DGSIESIVD
-55 RIRRRRLVKKDDG
+55 RIRRRRLVKKEDG
-68 KFEVCSKGA
+68 KFEV
-77 QGHSPVAAKAEKND
+77 AAKSEKKPQ
-91 SKDESKPEPIPDEQ
+91 SGESGAHETKKDDEQ
-105 QHTTKASDLTKQL
+105 GTTKASDLTKQL

-169 KQNLCRRMFYIYAEN
+169 KHNLCRRMFYIYAEN

-230 LHFDGKSTF
+230 LHFDGKNAF
-239 STLTLDELMATNVY
+239 GTLTLDELMATNVY

-258 DKLSKRKKILGAS
+258 DKLSKRKKIFGAS

-325 RNTSPLYKYFTIT
+325 RDKSPLYKYFTIT

-358 FREQLGAV
+358 FREQLGGI

-373 VDDLSKYRFNKRMR
+373 VDDLGKYRFNKRMR

>member
-1 MATISINKGESALRA
+1 MATISINKGESA
-16 SGPKVR
+16 
-22 AARIINRGTV
+22 RIINRGTV
-32 KIETE
+32 KNEPKALTAKRLETD
-37 PQSGRGR
+37 
-44 AHDGSIESIVD
+44 DGSIESIID
-55 RIRRRRLVKKDDG
+55 RIKRRRLI
-68 KFEVCSKGA
+68 
-77 QGHSPVAAKAEKND
+77 KND
-91 SKDESKPEPIPDEQ
+91 NGKYDVVANVEKTESKKPQSGESGAHDEQ
-105 QHTTKASDLTKQL
+105 RRTPSTAQSATTKASDLTKQL

-203 AIALGLMI
+203 AIALGVMI

-239 STLTLDELMATNVY
+239 GTLSLDELMATNVY

-258 DKLSKRKKILGAS
+258 DELSKRKKIFGAS

-299 GNITDNDYDI
+299 GNITDNDYDM

-317 FYELWGNT
+317 FYDLWGNT
-325 RNTSPLYKYFTIT
+325 RNKSPLYKYFTIT

-358 FREQLGAV
+358 FREQLGGI

-404 YNYNTRTLET
+404 YNYNTRILET